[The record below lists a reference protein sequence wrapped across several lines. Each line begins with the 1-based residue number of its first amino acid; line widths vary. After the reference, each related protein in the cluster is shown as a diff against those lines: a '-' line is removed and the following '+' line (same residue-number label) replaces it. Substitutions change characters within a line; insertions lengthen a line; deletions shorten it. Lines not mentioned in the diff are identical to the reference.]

1 MMRTD
6 LQCTRCARIVSEGDP
21 DVRFKHGEVISC
33 GTCSRPPE
41 SREHR
46 YKDYCCC
53 LACYRVRQMR
63 KKSEPQ

>member
-1 MMRTD
+1 MIRTD

-63 KKSEPQ
+63 KKSETQ